1 MPFKEA
7 SCTVIKL
14 LGERKSFDVA
24 VQTAIYNA
32 IDQLKQRSVV
42 NIYKV
47 GMGYITFYSSVL
59 HGYLINFF
67 LPMHR
72 SPTLRFFLR
81 SGLSENAHG
90 MQSVIIYNLSRG
102 IL

>member
-1 MPFKEA
+1 MLF
-7 SCTVIKL
+7 TVIKL

-32 IDQLKQRSVV
+32 IDQLKQRSAV
-42 NIYKV
+42 NVYKV
-47 GMGYITFYSSVL
+47 GMGYITLYSSVY
-59 HGYLINFF
+59 HVCLINFF

-81 SGLSENAHG
+81 SGLSEDAHG
-90 MQSVIIYNLSRG
+90 MQSVIIYNLNRG